1 MSLMCRLLKEDAVTK
16 DPPFKEIMEL
26 LRSGDQAAASAVV
39 QKYAR
44 RLIGLAASRL
54 PTSVRAKED
63 EDDAVQSAFKSFFN
77 RQKKGEFEPEGWDE
91 LGTLLTYLTV
101 CKVDRRIRKYLA
113 EKRDVRREAAT
124 SASGDAGDG
133 PKWEAA
139 GPDPTADEK
148 AAAEDTL
155 RELLKKLKPEDQE
168 VLTLRLQG
176 YHVAEIASRIEK
188 DERTVYRVLAS
199 VREHVATLLGIDP
212 AGK

>member
-1 MSLMCRLLKEDAVTK
+1 MPVPTE
-16 DPPFKEIMEL
+16 PPFKAIMEL
-26 LRSGDQAAASAVV
+26 LRSGDQAAAELVV
-39 QKYAR
+39 KKYSR

-54 PTSVRAKED
+54 PTPVRAKED

-77 RQKKGEFEPEGWDE
+77 RQKKGEFEPEDWDE

-113 EKRDVRREAAT
+113 GKRDVRRET
-124 SASGDAGDG
+124 SAEASEGDG

-155 RELLKKLKPEDQE
+155 RELLKALDPTEQE
-168 VLTLRLQG
+168 ILTLRLQG
-176 YHVAEIASRIEK
+176 YQVAEIAARVGK
-188 DERTVYRVLAS
+188 DERTVYRVLAA
-199 VREHVATLLGIDP
+199 VREHVTAMLEQDAEKP
-212 AGK
+212 

>member
-1 MSLMCRLLKEDAVTK
+1 MAKE
-16 DPPFKEIMEL
+16 PPFKEIMEL
-26 LRSGDQAAASAVV
+26 LRSGDQAAAAAVV
-39 QKYAR
+39 KKYAR
-44 RLIGLAASRL
+44 RLIGLAATRL

-77 RQKKGEFEPEGWDE
+77 RQKKGEFEPEDWDE

-101 CKVDRRIRKYLA
+101 CKVDRRIRKYLT
-113 EKRDVRREAAT
+113 EKRDVRRE
-124 SASGDAGDG
+124 SAVSSGSEDDG

-155 RELLKKLKPEDQE
+155 RELLSKLKPDDQE

-176 YHVAEIASRIEK
+176 YQVAEIATRIGK

-199 VREHVATLLGIDP
+199 VREHVTMLLGIDP
-212 AGK
+212 KESRLRLRREG